1 MKGII
6 EGETYIFLLFY
17 FPKIEKITI
26 SFLIPSVA
34 FEQFSPEI
42 TDIKLYRIIGE
53 NEIGN
58 RKGNKSL

>member
-26 SFLIPSVA
+26 SFLIHFVA
-34 FEQFSPEI
+34 FEEFSPEI

>member
-17 FPKIEKITI
+17 FPKITI
-26 SFLIPSVA
+26 SFLIHSVA

>member
-17 FPKIEKITI
+17 FPKIENITI
-26 SFLIPSVA
+26 SFLIHSVA
-34 FEQFSPEI
+34 FEEFSPEI

>member
-26 SFLIPSVA
+26 SFLIRSVA

>member
-26 SFLIPSVA
+26 SFLIHSVV
-34 FEQFSPEI
+34 FEEFSPEI

>member
-26 SFLIPSVA
+26 SFLIHSVA
-34 FEQFSPEI
+34 FEEFSPEI

>member
-26 SFLIPSVA
+26 SFLIRSVA
-34 FEQFSPEI
+34 FEEFSPEI

>member
-26 SFLIPSVA
+26 SFLICSVA
-34 FEQFSPEI
+34 FEEFSPEI

>member
-17 FPKIEKITI
+17 FSKIEKITI
-26 SFLIPSVA
+26 SFLIRSVA
-34 FEQFSPEI
+34 FEEFSPEI

>member
-1 MKGII
+1 MFDF
-6 EGETYIFLLFY
+6 IFLLFY
-17 FPKIEKITI
+17 FPKITI
-26 SFLIPSVA
+26 SFLIHSVA
-34 FEQFSPEI
+34 FEEFSPEI